1 VICKICGNESK
12 QIFRRKVLD
21 KYDVAYFQCSSCE
34 FIQTEKP
41 YWLEE
46 AYQQTLNI
54 EDTGIVK
61 RNILCA
67 KRTTAVL
74 YSFFDHRGKFLD
86 YGGGTGLFVR
96 LMRDHGYDF
105 LWSDPYTKNIFA
117 RGFEYDPSHHGNCE
131 AVTSFECFE
140 HFIDPLAEIKK
151 MLSLAPAIIFS
162 TEIFS
167 GKAPSPD
174 TWPYYYFSH
183 GQHISLFSLKSL
195 QAIAREYNLH
205 LLTNKKSFHVLS
217 PEKHSSAA
225 FQILLKASL
234 LGLPSAISCFKGT
247 KTKSD
252 SKLLIQTKKA
262 H

>member
-12 QIFRRKVLD
+12 QIFQRKVLD
-21 KYDVAYFQCSSCE
+21 KYDIAFFQCLSCE
-34 FIQTEKP
+34 FVQTEKP

-67 KRTTAVL
+67 KRTSMVL

-86 YGGGTGLFVR
+86 YGGGTGLFAR

-105 LWSDPYTKNIFA
+105 WWSDPFTKNIFA
-117 RGFEYDPSHHGNCE
+117 RGFEFDPSYHNNFE

-151 MLSLAPAIIFS
+151 ILSLAPAIIFS

-174 TWPYYYFSH
+174 KWPYYYFSH
-183 GQHISLFSLKSL
+183 GQHISLFSLRSL
-195 QAIAREYNLH
+195 QAIARENNLH

-217 PEKHSSAA
+217 PKKHSSAA
-225 FQILLKASL
+225 FQILLKASV
-234 LGLPSAISCFKGT
+234 LGLPFAISCVKGT

-252 SKLLIQTKKA
+252 SDLLIQTKKA